1 MEDIVLYEDKRYCC
15 GCGACKN
22 VCPKHAIHMKEDEYG
37 FVYPEIDNDLCVE
50 CVRKFVDIKIH
61 LNLIK

>member
-37 FVYPEIDNDLCVE
+37 FVYPEIDND
-50 CVRKFVDIKIH
+50 
-61 LNLIK
+61 